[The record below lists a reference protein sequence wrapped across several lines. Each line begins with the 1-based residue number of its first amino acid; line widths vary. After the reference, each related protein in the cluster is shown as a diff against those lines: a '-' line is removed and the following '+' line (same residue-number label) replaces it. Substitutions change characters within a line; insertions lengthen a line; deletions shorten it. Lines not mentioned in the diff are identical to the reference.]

1 MRIKIAVTFDDAY
14 KSQYYVAALLASK
27 GIKATFF
34 VPMCLEKH
42 PIDAEPLLSLQEVKE
57 ISRMG
62 HEIGS
67 HGCRHINLLSANCNE
82 ILREVKNSKE
92 LLEEAIGHEVYGFA
106 YPYGFYN
113 NKIIDLVKQYYDYA
127 VAVHLKHIK
136 SCKKLLYT
144 SHIDELDRY
153 TLCRLAPKS
162 LFYAIPKTISTLVMK
177 AEEIK
182 IILVFHNENPWF
194 IITIL
199 NILKNIFNARFYTV
213 RELLR

>member
-27 GIKATFF
+27 GFKATFF

-67 HGCRHINLLSANCNE
+67 HGCRHINLLNASCNE
-82 ILREVKNSKE
+82 VLREVRESKE
-92 LLEEAIGHEVYGFA
+92 LLEKAIGRKIYGFA

-113 NKIIDLVKQYYDYA
+113 NKIVDLVKQYYEYA
-127 VAVHLKHIK
+127 VTVDLKHIK

-144 SHIDELDRY
+144 SHIDEHDRY

-162 LFYAIPKTISTLVMK
+162 LFYATPKLFSSSAMK

-182 IILVFHNENPWF
+182 IILVFHDEEPWL
-194 IITIL
+194 ITMIL
-199 NILKNIFNARFYTV
+199 NILRNIFNARFYTMK
-213 RELLR
+213 ELLG